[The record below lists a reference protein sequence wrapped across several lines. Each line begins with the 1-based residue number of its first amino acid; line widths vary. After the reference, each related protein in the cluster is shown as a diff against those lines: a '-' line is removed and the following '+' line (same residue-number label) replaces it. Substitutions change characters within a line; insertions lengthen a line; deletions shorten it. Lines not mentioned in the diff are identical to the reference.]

1 MKDSLFSEQTLQK
14 IQKTRKI
21 FLKVAV
27 WVLIIE
33 LIFSAI
39 LILSGNIWG
48 DAFVR
53 IQGTFLILALVL
65 FISVNNFIRIEKG
78 DKVMQVLAS
87 VGFVCNLIWAIFAF
101 LLIWEVVPFLWWE
114 ETTQSA
120 FGVSYI
126 GRRSHLTIF
135 AMIMLITSYAAAG
148 GFWISNTMS
157 IEETEKP
164 VKPLK
169 ITAIICI
176 VYLWIFGTI
185 MTIIQPKYDDFSDR
199 LYKLAG
205 LTALAFVIT
214 ACAALIISK
223 TSEKK
228 KAKLAD
234 KNEKQA
240 QFTPKTDAELRA
252 EIEEKVRREM
262 IEKEVRARMEAEQA
276 SASGANLS
284 DAEQASA
291 SSTNLNDAEQT
302 SVSAT
307 DSNITEQNID
317 EETNT
322 SDSTI

>member
-1 MKDSLFSEQTLQK
+1 MKESFFSEQTLQK
-14 IQKTRKI
+14 IQKIRKI

-33 LIFSAI
+33 LAFGAI
-39 LILSGNIWG
+39 LILSGNTWG
-48 DAFVR
+48 DVSAR

-78 DKVMQVLAS
+78 DKVMQILAS
-87 VGFVCNLIWAIFAF
+87 VGFVCNLIWAIFAL

-114 ETTQSA
+114 ETTRSA
-120 FGVSYI
+120 LGGMYSYSYT
-126 GRRSHLTIF
+126 GRSHLTIF
-135 AMIMLITSYAAAG
+135 AMIMLLSSYAAAG

-157 IEETEKP
+157 IEEAEKS

-176 VYLWIFGTI
+176 AYLWIFGTI
-185 MTIIQPKYDDFSDR
+185 MTIVQPKYDDFTTR
-199 LYKLAG
+199 LYQLAG

-228 KAKLAD
+228 KAKLAG
-234 KNEKQA
+234 KSEEPV

-276 SASGANLS
+276 GANYV
-284 DAEQASA
+284 E
-291 SSTNLNDAEQT
+291 SSN
-302 SVSAT
+302 
-307 DSNITEQNID
+307 TEQVADENI
-317 EETNT
+317 ENSNPEPGPTPNP
-322 SDSTI
+322 DSGFTA